1 MNEGQS
7 NQPRSGG
14 IEVSPGREPRVWM
27 GRTPEPRCG
36 GADCETVSFAL
47 NVGCFIRPSQKWTQ
61 WLTFFCE

>member
-27 GRTPEPRCG
+27 GRTPSRVVAAPI
-36 GADCETVSFAL
+36 AKQSL
-47 NVGCFIRPSQKWTQ
+47 LP
-61 WLTFFCE
+61 